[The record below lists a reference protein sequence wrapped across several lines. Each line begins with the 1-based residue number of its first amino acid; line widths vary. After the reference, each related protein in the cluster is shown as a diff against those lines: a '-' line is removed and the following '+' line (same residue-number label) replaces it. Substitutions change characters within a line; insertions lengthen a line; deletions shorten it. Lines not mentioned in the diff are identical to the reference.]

1 MCSYEMMKSTW
12 EQEPEK
18 RPSFTD
24 IVQFFD
30 AQKIEGASI
39 YDEIDSATDDDN
51 NSGYIDIYKL

>member
-1 MCSYEMMKSTW
+1 MIKSTW

-24 IVQFFD
+24 IVQFFH

-39 YDEIDSATDDDN
+39 DETDGATVDNKN
-51 NSGYIDIYKL
+51 NSGYIDIYV